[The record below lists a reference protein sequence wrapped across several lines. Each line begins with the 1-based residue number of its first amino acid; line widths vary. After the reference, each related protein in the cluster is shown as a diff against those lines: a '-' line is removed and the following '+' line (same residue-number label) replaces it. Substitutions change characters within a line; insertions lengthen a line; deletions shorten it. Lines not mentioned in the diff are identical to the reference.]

1 MKRFRLLLLVLLAAT
16 ASLASTRD
24 WKPARVVNDSET
36 DVTGEMRAEKIT
48 MHYTIETD
56 DMVYFVDYSF
66 KPGQK
71 NSHPPSI
78 TANVETKIAIEGK
91 SAYILDATG
100 QELKMHIVKKTAKH

>member
-1 MKRFRLLLLVLLAAT
+1 MKKFSLLLLVLLAVTPA
-16 ASLASTRD
+16 LASARD

-91 SAYILDATG
+91 HAYILDANG
-100 QELKMHIVKKTAKH
+100 QELKMHIVKKTSKH

>member
-16 ASLASTRD
+16 ASLASARD

-48 MHYTIETD
+48 MHYTIETE

-71 NSHPPSI
+71 NSRPPSI

-91 SAYILDATG
+91 HAYILDATG

>member
-1 MKRFRLLLLVLLAAT
+1 MKKFRLLLVVLLAAT
-16 ASLASTRD
+16 TLLAGTRD

-66 KPGQK
+66 NPGEK

-78 TANVETKIAIEGK
+78 TGNVETKIAVEGK
-91 SAYILDATG
+91 HAYILDATG

>member
-1 MKRFRLLLLVLLAAT
+1 MKKFRLLILVLLAST
-16 ASLASTRD
+16 ALLASTLD
-24 WKPARVVNDSET
+24 WKPARVINDSET

-71 NSHPPSI
+71 NSRPPSI